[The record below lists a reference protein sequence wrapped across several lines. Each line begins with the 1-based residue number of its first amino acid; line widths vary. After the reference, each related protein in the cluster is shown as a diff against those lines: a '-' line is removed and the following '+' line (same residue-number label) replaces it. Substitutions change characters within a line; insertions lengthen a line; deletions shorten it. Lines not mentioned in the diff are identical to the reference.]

1 MKHIRLCKVYGLRWS
16 DGEVHCE
23 RCGGLHEGFL
33 RNLVLPELRRLGG
46 CYDCRIGKNQD
57 KGL

>member
-1 MKHIRLCKVYGLRWS
+1 MKHIQTLQGLRT
-16 DGEVHCE
+16 EME
-23 RCGGLHEGFL
+23 RWRGALQAMRRLHEGFL

-46 CYDCRIGKNQD
+46 CYDCRIGKNQG